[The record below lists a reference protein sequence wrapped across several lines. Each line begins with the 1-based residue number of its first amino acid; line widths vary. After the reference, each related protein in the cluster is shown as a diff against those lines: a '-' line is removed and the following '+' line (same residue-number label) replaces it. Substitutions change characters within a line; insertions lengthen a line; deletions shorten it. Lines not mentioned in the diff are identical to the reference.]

1 MIDQNTP
8 SIALRCHSAEDCHII
23 IKTLLMVLETLR
35 IVVEENSHLK
45 LENACQ
51 KREISEL
58 KHINRELQWR
68 VDPFSPDGDFVG
80 NCNEDE

>member
-8 SIALRCHSAEDCHII
+8 SIALRCYS
-23 IKTLLMVLETLR
+23 VLKRLR

-58 KHINRELQWR
+58 KQINRELLQWR
-68 VDPFSPDGDFVG
+68 VNPFSPDGDAIY
-80 NCNEDE
+80 NYNDD

>member
-51 KREISEL
+51 KREMSEL
-58 KHINRELQWR
+58 KQINRELQWR
-68 VDPFSPDGDFVG
+68 VDPFSPDGDAIC
-80 NCNEDE
+80 NYNED